1 MSNTVG
7 EGNII
12 SLLNVCELNFDT
24 SEKKNCALYEN
35 KHAQDQSR
43 YYDSSLTEP
52 FAEFDS
58 LLKIV
63 KLLFFPKYT
72 FVNFVN
78 FTYFFLR
85 DHAMVP

>member
-1 MSNTVG
+1 MFANKTL
-7 EGNII
+7 I
-12 SLLNVCELNFDT
+12 LQ
-24 SEKKNCALYEN
+24 EKTALYEN

-43 YYDSSLTEP
+43 YYDSSLAEP

-63 KLLFFPKYT
+63 KPLFFPKYI

-85 DHAMVP
+85 DHAIVP